1 MHCHTDG
8 PLSFGIARV
17 GFFTRES
24 WVTILAKCTVN
35 VQVRKVGQGRSEDP
49 KTKSDQIKLQ
59 TMLTA
64 AESSCAPHQL
74 KDLVSFGVSKVLY
87 FVREKSHMKLRIYGS
102 ETLEQ
107 NLGQVCQSWNEF
119 PSLVNRHEFQIN
131 EPLRRFTSAYE
142 RGSPTRPRTS
152 IVYQMGRKYRVA

>member
-1 MHCHTDG
+1 MFNDWTGAFKAEHSFSLPPHEGSILSRRCGSTDFLARPTWTQSCMHCHTDG

-107 NLGQVCQSWNEF
+107 NFGS
-119 PSLVNRHEFQIN
+119 SLPILE
-131 EPLRRFTSAYE
+131 
-142 RGSPTRPRTS
+142 
-152 IVYQMGRKYRVA
+152 